1 MRSLAL
7 VAIAAGTACSPASG
21 MIDASGERSPID
33 APTACTHVAPGASVQ
48 AALDD
53 PSISVVCLDAGRYQG
68 PLRLARAVTLWGPR
82 DAIIA
87 GVGTIVDVTA
97 PGAAVLGMTIDGTGG
112 RFDLLDGAVRLAAS
126 DTRVEGVRVI
136 NAVFGILVER
146 SSRIRIVNNHILGSR
161 DPSTGLRGDTIRM
174 WETRDSLVEGNTI
187 EDGRDLVVWYSRN
200 NTIANNVVLRA
211 RYALHFM
218 YSHDNT
224 VRGNRMIGTVVG
236 VFVMYSRGV
245 HIVDN
250 VIANAAGAAG
260 MAIGLKD
267 SGNIEVLDNRLIHDT
282 VGIYVDSS
290 PMQNGDRVVIAR
302 NVIRLDETGI
312 AFHAS
317 AKNLEVRDNDLADNT
332 TQVRV
337 DGGGNAMG
345 VTWSGNYFDDYA
357 GYDLDDDGVGDVPY
371 ELRSLSNQLI
381 STTPNL
387 ALLRGTPALALVD
400 AATHLDP
407 LYQPAPVLIDRAP
420 KLTSRWPTD
429 RNATR
434 K

>member
-1 MRSLAL
+1 
-7 VAIAAGTACSPASG
+7 
-21 MIDASGERSPID
+21 MIDAPGERTAID
-33 APTACTHVAPGASVQ
+33 APAACTHVAPGASVQ

-68 PLRLARAVTLWGPR
+68 PLRLTRAVTMWGPR
-82 DAIIA
+82 DAVVA
-87 GVGTIVDVTA
+87 GTGTIVDVTA
-97 PGAAVLGMTIDGTGG
+97 PGAAVVGMTIDGTGG

-146 SSRIRIVNNHILGSR
+146 ASRVRILNNHILGSR

-245 HIVDN
+245 HIIDN

-282 VGIYVDSS
+282 VGIYIDSS
-290 PMQNGDRVVIAR
+290 PMQNGDRVEIAR

-381 STTPNL
+381 SSTPNL
-387 ALLRGTPALALVD
+387 ALLRGTAALALVD

-429 RNATR
+429 RNVTR

>member
-1 MRSLAL
+1 MRTLAL
-7 VAIAAGTACSPASG
+7 VAIAASTACSPASG
-21 MIDASGERSPID
+21 MIDAPGERTAID
-33 APTACTHVAPGASVQ
+33 APAACTHVAPGASVQ

-68 PLRLARAVTLWGPR
+68 PLRLTRAVTMWGPR
-82 DAIIA
+82 DAVVA
-87 GVGTIVDVTA
+87 GTGTIVDVTA
-97 PGAAVLGMTIDGTGG
+97 PGAAVVGMTIDGTGG

-146 SSRIRIVNNHILGSR
+146 ASRVRILNNHILGSR

-245 HIVDN
+245 HIIDN

-282 VGIYVDSS
+282 VGIYIDSS
-290 PMQNGDRVVIAR
+290 PMQNGDRVEIAR

-371 ELRSLSNQLI
+371 
-381 STTPNL
+381 
-387 ALLRGTPALALVD
+387 
-400 AATHLDP
+400 
-407 LYQPAPVLIDRAP
+407 
-420 KLTSRWPTD
+420 
-429 RNATR
+429 
-434 K
+434 